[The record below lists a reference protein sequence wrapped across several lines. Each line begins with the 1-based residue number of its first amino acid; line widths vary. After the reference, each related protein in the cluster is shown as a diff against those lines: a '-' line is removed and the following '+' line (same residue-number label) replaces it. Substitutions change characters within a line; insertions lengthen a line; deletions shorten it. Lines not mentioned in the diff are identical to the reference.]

1 MTVQLYEGTKR
12 LTAQPMTRGEYNA
25 YRGWQCPADENPAD
39 DGYLVEYQDGGK
51 ANDARHVGYISWSPA
66 DVFERS
72 YKPVPAGMTFGQA
85 LVALRSGQR
94 IARTGWNGK
103 GVFVYLVPAA
113 SYPVQTGAVK
123 AHFGE
128 GAMVPYNP
136 YLAIKN
142 VDESVSTWV
151 PSANDCLAG
160 DWGVVGQAVPG
171 HQQRVLNEKM
181 ELDLR
186 ISALDPFID
195 RNPVFATLPTDE
207 QARRKRQLDVMH
219 ELSSILGERIANF

>member
-1 MTVQLYEGTKR
+1 MTAQLYEGTKR
-12 LTAQPMTRGEYNA
+12 MTAQPMTRGEYNA

-51 ANDARHVGYISWSPA
+51 ANDVRHAGYISWSPS

-72 YKPVPAGMTFGQA
+72 YK
-85 LVALRSGQR
+85 
-94 IARTGWNGK
+94 
-103 GVFVYLVPAA
+103 LVPG
-113 SYPVQTGAVK
+113 SDLP
-123 AHFGE
+123 
-128 GAMVPYNP
+128 P
-136 YLAIKN
+136 
-142 VDESVSTWV
+142 
-151 PSANDCLAG
+151 
-160 DWGVVGQAVPG
+160 
-171 HQQRVLNEKM
+171 HQQRVLAEKL

-207 QARRKRQLDVMH
+207 QARLKRQLDVMH